1 MFLDSIH
8 HGLYSSRLRR
18 HSQNGLFNSRIIG
31 ATWPKDQKACLPRY
45 DQCKTIATKTDN
57 IPSENRKLLSVVQC
71 LVQER
76 KSLLSEVE
84 LYLYRQ
90 VVSGSNNARIV
101 GILTMEDNTSNNIYS
116 SCNTKSGIGT
126 EVRVTHEPTS
136 SHRNEVRQSRHVHR
150 RTEEEPVMSVCMREC
165 IPRECLNSTSSV
177 HSKL

>member
-1 MFLDSIH
+1 MFLDLIH

-31 ATWPKDQKACLPRY
+31 ATLPKDQKKACLPRY

-101 GILTMEDNTSNNIYS
+101 GNLPSWTVQGPWEAHRRIRRDFRCLGWVSSKTQCSYLNHVYS
-116 SCNTKSGIGT
+116 GMPWMLFTGCRRDQGSH
-126 EVRVTHEPTS
+126 VRPRP
-136 SHRNEVRQSRHVHR
+136 RNE
-150 RTEEEPVMSVCMREC
+150 
-165 IPRECLNSTSSV
+165 
-177 HSKL
+177 